1 MARVPSRQFCPA
13 TAIFDS
19 FQSSFSKFHGIIC
32 FSQHDKDENAN
43 LCSSSS
49 WLDKLN
55 KPNKY
60 NRLKPP
66 QARENHR
73 KNNGNGVGVRGK
85 YIEETRRDEQVS
97 GGRVLRAGV
106 SCKSQVAGE

>member
-1 MARVPSRQFCPA
+1 MKKTGQE
-13 TAIFDS
+13 
-19 FQSSFSKFHGIIC
+19 KFVLYAGIIC

-73 KNNGNGVGVRGK
+73 KNNGNGVGGVDDGGSSSTLGK
-85 YIEETRRDEQVS
+85 IVEKLKKFGYVGD
-97 GGRVLRAGV
+97 GD
-106 SCKSQVAGE
+106 GEGKEKRE